1 MQPVVF
7 VHGTRTSAAIWAEQM
22 AALTRSGH
30 DCLAVDLPGHGA
42 RRGETFTFAG
52 ALATIDRAVESFGTP
67 PLVVGLSLGGYTS
80 LAYAAENPGKVAGVL
95 LSGCS
100 TEIKGKPLGLFR
112 TLAARAARTFAPHGT
127 WYVVDQM
134 LAAVRG
140 YSSRADLRRLAV
152 PVWVVNGRRDP
163 LRWGERSFLAAH
175 PAARLTVISGAGHD
189 VPLHAP
195 VAFAR
200 ALAGAVAELVR
211 LRVPVLPR

>member
-7 VHGTRTSAAIWAEQM
+7 VHGTRTSAAIWDEQM
-22 AALTRSGH
+22 ATLTRSGH
-30 DCLAVDLPGHGA
+30 ECLAVDLPGHGT
-42 RRGETFTFAG
+42 RTGEVFTFAG
-52 ALATIDRAVESFGTP
+52 ALATIDRAVGSFATP

-80 LAYAAENPGKVAGVL
+80 LAYAAQNPTKVAGVM

-112 TLAARAARTFAPHGT
+112 SIAGRVARVFSPHGT
-127 WYVVDQM
+127 WHVVDQM

-140 YSSRADLRRLAV
+140 YSSRADLARLAV
-152 PVWVVNGRRDP
+152 PVWLVNGRRDP
-163 LRWGERSFLAAH
+163 LRFGERGFLAAH

-195 VAFAR
+195 AAFAR
-200 ALAGAVAELVR
+200 ALAGAVAELR
-211 LRVPVLPR
+211 NLRVPGLPR